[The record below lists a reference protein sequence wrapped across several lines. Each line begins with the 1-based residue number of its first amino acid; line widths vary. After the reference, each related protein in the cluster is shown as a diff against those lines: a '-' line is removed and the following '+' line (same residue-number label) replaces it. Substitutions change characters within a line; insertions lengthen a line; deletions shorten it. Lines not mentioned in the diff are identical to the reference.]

1 MFENLMNIQILVI
14 AFYNLYICALI
25 AVLVIFYRRAIASVS
40 RNTFPYKAFSG
51 TRSVA
56 LRMGAIIEMTKRI
69 IYFVFQL
76 IKGKE

>member
-56 LRMGAIIEMTKRI
+56 LCMGAIIEMTKHI